1 MLLDTLLVAAGIL
14 LLYFGAE
21 GLVRGS
27 ASLAQHWKLTPL
39 AIGLTVVAFG
49 TSMPELVVSVDA
61 ALSGSP
67 AIAVGNVVGS
77 NIANIALILGLS
89 AVLCPLAV
97 NARIVRVD
105 VPLMV
110 LITLVVIVM
119 LLDRG
124 VGRLEGGLLAVGL
137 LAYTVLSLRAARRH
151 ALLAPVEPLPGALP
165 TAPSVLLALG
175 GLALLAVG
183 ARLLVSGAVSLA
195 ADLGI
200 SEAVIGLT
208 VVAVGTSLPELA
220 TSVMAAARREGD
232 IAIGNIVGS
241 NIFNLLGIL
250 GTAALVT
257 PLDETAMTAID
268 LGVLIALAVLLL
280 PLARSGWRLSRA
292 EGGLLF
298 VCYAGYMVHLST

>member
-1 MLLDTLLVAAGIL
+1 MLLDLLLVTTGIA

-27 ASLAQHWKLTPL
+27 VSLARHWKLTPL
-39 AIGLTVVAFG
+39 VIGLTVVAFG

-61 ALSGSP
+61 ALSGSA

-89 AVLCPLAV
+89 ALLCPLAV
-97 NARIVRVD
+97 NARIVRID

-110 LITLVVIVM
+110 LITLLVIVM
-119 LLDRG
+119 LMDRS

-137 LAYTVLSLRAARRH
+137 LTYTAMSLRAARRH
-151 ALLAPVEPLPGALP
+151 IGLTPAEPLPGSLP
-165 TAPSVLLALG
+165 TAQSLLFAAAGLVLLG
-175 GLALLAVG
+175 IG

-195 ADLGI
+195 ADRGI

-208 VVAVGTSLPELA
+208 VVAIGTSLPELA
-220 TSVMAAARREGD
+220 TSILAALRRQGD
-232 IAIGNIVGS
+232 IAVGNIVGS

-250 GTAALVT
+250 GTAALVR
-257 PLDETAMTAID
+257 PLDEIAMTAID

-280 PLARSGWRLSRA
+280 PVARSGWRVSRA

-298 VCYAGYMVHLST
+298 ACYAGYMLHLAT

>member
-1 MLLDTLLVAAGIL
+1 MLLDLLLVTTGIA

-27 ASLAQHWKLTPL
+27 VSLARHWKLTPL
-39 AIGLTVVAFG
+39 VIGLTVVAFG

-61 ALSGSP
+61 ALSGSA

-89 AVLCPLAV
+89 ALLCPLAV
-97 NARIVRVD
+97 NARIVRID

-110 LITLVVIVM
+110 LITLLVIVM
-119 LLDRG
+119 LMDRS

-137 LAYTVLSLRAARRH
+137 LTYTAMSLRAARRH
-151 ALLAPVEPLPGALP
+151 IGLTPAEPLPGSLP
-165 TAPSVLLALG
+165 TAQSLLFAAAGLVLLG
-175 GLALLAVG
+175 IG

-195 ADLGI
+195 ADRGI

-208 VVAVGTSLPELA
+208 VVAIGTSLPELA
-220 TSVMAAARREGD
+220 TSLLAAARRQGD
-232 IAIGNIVGS
+232 IAVGNIVGS

-250 GTAALVT
+250 GTAALVR
-257 PLDETAMTAID
+257 PLDEIAMTAID

-280 PLARSGWRLSRA
+280 PVARSGWRVSRA

-298 VCYAGYMVHLST
+298 ACYAGYMLHLAT